1 MAQDIININQIDAL
15 QYQYQTFDSDVSYVQ
30 QSDQTGIDFTLNP
43 NNYVELYVYNS
54 QNVLVNQVSPFVD
67 YNIVGIEVVVDPQ
80 KDLENLGY
88 SEGKHV
94 VYYNFL
100 TPLLGDSTN
109 PLYISSISSD
119 RTEIILKQLNPLN
132 NTITSDAPLQ
142 QATNDDSYF
151 YLNFGGN
158 TLLIGVNSLYNN
170 NTADPAIAI
179 KLYKPLPAGF
189 SVNNTCWVVDN
200 VASPIAYSVEI
211 QSVFTPEET
220 VFNRIAGPNFNI
232 DIQNQINNSTS
243 YLNKNILTQNTSL
256 LGSGSIYYQLN
267 SILAEKGI
275 EINVD
280 YSDYANF
287 IHFSSAQTRLEN
299 FYYKLSLIETYTS
312 NATLA
317 SASINNNYY
326 VSSSYNIW
334 QNKINEIITNF
345 DGYEYYLY
353 YESSSTAWPK
363 TNNSI
368 PYINASTTSPSALSW
383 FATQSVYALEYDQ
396 NTNKD
401 ALILDIPDY
410 LREDDNNSKY
420 LLFTQMVGQHFDNVW
435 LYLKDITNKFDADNR
450 LEYGVSKDIVAQAIR
465 DLGVKLYQNNFSD
478 ADVYSALLGITP
490 SGSTLLI
497 PNATSSLPVPSGSG
511 LEYVNTYVTASATG
525 SILPL
530 DSVNKEIYKR
540 IYHNLPVLLKKKGT
554 PEGLRL
560 LINLYGIPDTILR
573 INEFGGK
580 LKAASSWDNFQDTF
594 NYSFDVYGNGYVKTT
609 YTASSAGVDPKTIAF
624 RFSTHGV
631 PSTSSY
637 QTLLKTNNYSIVLDY
652 TASGLS
658 SGSYSGS
665 IVNPY
670 DYYGTLKFINTVSGS
685 SASVY
690 LPFFDNGWWST
701 MLVMSG
707 STQTLYA
714 KNNIYSNYD
723 GNTIG
728 FQASASVTGSLGTA
742 TGSLYLSNS
751 GSQTISGRAY
761 LPFSGSFQELRMYT
775 TYLPQSSFNDYVMNP
790 YSIKGNSITG
800 SESAFSALIFRAPLG
815 TVLDNSASL
824 TTRTSI
830 HPSITQYPVTQSFVT
845 GNSTYYLSGS
855 FSFVSNEETI
865 YQDQPIAGIKNAITE
880 KIQIAPT
887 NEPSGSVLS
896 QYITVQQNSYS
907 EVYTPDVDY
916 VEVAFSPQDEVND
929 DIISQLGYFNI
940 GNYIGDPRQ
949 MLDTIPNYPDLD
961 RLRDEYFSKYTHNYN
976 LWDYIRLI
984 KFYDNSLFKMIK
996 DFVPARTSLA
1006 TGIVIKPTLLERRKY
1021 PQPRTSANSVIAYVG
1036 DPLVKINNIPN

>member
-1 MAQDIININQIDAL
+1 MAQDIVNITQIDAKQF
-15 QYQYQTFDSDVSYVQ
+15 QYQVFGTDVAYVSQT
-30 QSDQTGIDFTLNP
+30 DQTGVDFTLNT

-54 QNVLVNQVSPFVD
+54 QNVLVNQVSPFTN

-80 KDLENLGY
+80 KDLESVGY
-88 SEGKHV
+88 VEGKYTL
-94 VYYNFL
+94 YYNFL
-100 TPLLGDSTN
+100 TPLLGDVSN

-119 RTEIILKQLNPLN
+119 RTEIILKQLDPLN

-142 QATNDDSYF
+142 QAASDDSYF
-151 YLNFGGN
+151 YLNFGN
-158 TLLIGVNSLYNN
+158 NKLLIGVNSLYNN
-170 NTADPAIAI
+170 NPADPAIAI

-189 SVNNTCWVVDN
+189 NLNNTCWIVDN
-200 VASPIAYSVEI
+200 VASPIAYSVDI
-211 QSVFTPEET
+211 QTIFTPEQDLQ
-220 VFNRIAGPNFNI
+220 NRIAGPNFNI
-232 DIQNQINNSTS
+232 DVQNQINNSTS
-243 YLNKNILTQNTSL
+243 YLNKNTLTQNTLL
-256 LGSGSIYYQLN
+256 LGSSSFYYQLN

-280 YSDYANF
+280 YSDYSNF

-299 FYYKLSLIETYTS
+299 FYYKLSLIETYTYS
-312 NATLA
+312 ASFA
-317 SASINNNYY
+317 SASVNSNYY

-334 QNKINEIITNF
+334 QAKINEIITNF

-353 YESSSTAWPK
+353 YESSSATWPK

-368 PYINASTTSPSALSW
+368 PYKNASINSVSGLNWLS
-383 FATQSVYALEYDQ
+383 TQSLSASIYDQ
-396 NTNKD
+396 NNQD
-401 ALILDIPDY
+401 ALLLTIPEY
-410 LREDDNNSKY
+410 LREDDTNSNY
-420 LLFTQMVGQHFDNVW
+420 FLFTQMVGQHFDNVW
-435 LYLKDITNKFDADNR
+435 LYIKDVTNKFDADNR

-624 RFSTHGV
+624 RFSTYGV

-637 QTLLKTNNYSIVLDY
+637 QTLLKTDNYSIVLDY

-728 FQASASVTGSLGTA
+728 FQASASVTGSLGAA

-751 GSQTISGRAY
+751 GSQTISGRTY
-761 LPFSGSFQELRMYT
+761 RPFSGSFQELRMYT
-775 TYLPQSSFNDYVMNP
+775 TYLSQSSFNDYVMNP
-790 YSIKGNSITG
+790 YSIEGNSITG
-800 SESAFSALIFRAPLG
+800 SESAFSALMFRAPLG

-880 KIQIAPT
+880 KIQISPT

-1021 PQPRTSANSVIAYVG
+1021 PQPRVITNNVIAYVG
-1036 DPLVKINNIPN
+1036 DPLAKINNIPN

>member
-1 MAQDIININQIDAL
+1 MTQNIVNITQTDST
-15 QYQYQTFDSDVSYVQ
+15 QFQYQTFSTDVSYVQ
-30 QSDQTGIDFTLNP
+30 KVNQTGIDFTLNP
-43 NNYVELYVYNS
+43 NNYVELYIYNS
-54 QNVLVNQVSPFVD
+54 QNILINQVSPFTD
-67 YNIVGIEVVVDPQ
+67 YNLVGIEVVVDPQ

-88 SEGKHV
+88 SDGKYTL
-94 VYYNFL
+94 YYNFL

-142 QATNDDSYF
+142 QAANDDSYF
-151 YLNFGGN
+151 YLNFGN
-158 TLLIGVNSLYNN
+158 NKLLIGVNSLYNN

-179 KLYKPLPAGF
+179 KLYKPLPTGF
-189 SVNNTCWVVDN
+189 NTNNICWVVDN
-200 VASPIAYSVEI
+200 VASPIAYSVDI
-211 QSVFTPEET
+211 QTIFTLDQDLQ
-220 VFNRIAGPNFNI
+220 NRIAGPNLNI
-232 DIQNQINNSTS
+232 DIQDQINNSTP
-243 YLNKNILTQNTSL
+243 YLNKNLLIQNILLT
-256 LGSGSIYYQLN
+256 GSGSFYYQLN
-267 SILAEKGI
+267 SLLVEKGI
-275 EINVD
+275 ETNVD
-280 YSDYANF
+280 YSNYSNF

-299 FYYKLSLIETYTS
+299 FYYKLLLIEQYVY
-312 NATLA
+312 
-317 SASINNNYY
+317 SASLSNVYINTNQF
-326 VSSSYNIW
+326 VSGSHNIW
-334 QNKINEIITNF
+334 QNKINDIITNF

-363 TNNSI
+363 TNNFI
-368 PYINASTTSPSALSW
+368 PYVNTSPNSVSGLSW
-383 FATQSVYALEYDQ
+383 FSTQSLLALNYDQ
-396 NTNKD
+396 NINKD
-401 ALILDIPDY
+401 ALLLAIPEY
-410 LREDDNNSKY
+410 LREDDTNSNY
-420 LLFTQMVGQHFDNVW
+420 FLFTQMIGQHFDNVW
-435 LYLKDITNKFDADNR
+435 LYIKDVTNKFDADNR
-450 LEYGVSKDIVAQAIR
+450 LEYGISKDIVAQAIR
-465 DLGVKLYQNNFSD
+465 DLGVKIYQNNFSD
-478 ADVYSALLGITP
+478 ADIYSALLGITP

-497 PNATSSLPVPSGSG
+497 SNTTSSLPVPSDSG
-511 LEYVNTYVTASATG
+511 IEYINTYVTASATG

-580 LKAASSWDNFQDTF
+580 LKATSSWDNFQDTF

-624 RFSTHGV
+624 RFSTYGV

-637 QTLLKTNNYSIVLDY
+637 QTLLKTDNYSIILDY
-652 TASGLS
+652 TGSGLI

-665 IVNPY
+665 VVNPY

-723 GNTIG
+723 GSTIG
-728 FQASASVTGSLGTA
+728 FQASASVTGSLGAA

-751 GSQTISGRAY
+751 GSQTMSGRAY

-775 TYLPQSSFNDYVMNP
+775 TYLPESSFNDYVMNP
-790 YSIKGNSITG
+790 YSIKGNSLTG
-800 SESAFSALIFRAPLG
+800 SESAFNALIFRAPLG

-880 KIQIAPT
+880 KIQISPT

-896 QYITVQQNSYS
+896 QYITIQQNSYS
-907 EVYTPDVDY
+907 KVYTPDVDY
-916 VEVAFSPQDEVND
+916 VEVAFSPQDEIND

-949 MLDTIPNYPDLD
+949 MLDNIPNYPDLD
-961 RLRDEYFSKYTHNYN
+961 KLRDEYFSKYTHNYN

-1021 PQPRTSANSVIAYVG
+1021 PQPRMNTNSVIAYVG
-1036 DPLVKINNIPN
+1036 DPLAKINNIPN

>member
-15 QYQYQTFDSDVSYVQ
+15 QYQYQTFDGDVSYVQ
-30 QSDQTGIDFTLNP
+30 QSNQTGIDFTLNP

-54 QNVLVNQVSPFVD
+54 QNVLVNQVSPFID

-80 KDLENLGY
+80 KDLEDLGY
-88 SEGKHV
+88 SEGKYV
-94 VYYNFL
+94 AYYNFL

-119 RTEIILKQLNPLN
+119 RTEIILKQLDPLN

-151 YLNFGGN
+151 YLNFGSN
-158 TLLIGVNSLYNN
+158 NLLIGVNSLYNN

-280 YSDYANF
+280 YSNYANF

-334 QNKINEIITNF
+334 QTKINEIITNF

-368 PYINASTTSPSALSW
+368 PYINASTTSPSALGW

-396 NTNKD
+396 NINKD
-401 ALILDIPDY
+401 ALILDIPEY
-410 LREDDNNSKY
+410 LREDDNNTKY

-435 LYLKDITNKFDADNR
+435 LYIKDITNKFDADNR
-450 LEYGVSKDIVAQAIR
+450 LEYGISKDIVAQAIR

-540 IYHNLPVLLKKKGT
+540 IYHNLPILLKKKGT

-609 YTASSAGVDPKTIAF
+609 YTASSAGVDPKTVAF
-624 RFSTHGV
+624 RFSTYGV

-637 QTLLKTNNYSIVLDY
+637 QTLLKTDNYSIVLDY

-670 DYYGTLKFINTVSGS
+670 DYYGMLKFINTVSGS

-728 FQASASVTGSLGTA
+728 FQASSSVTGSLGVA

-751 GSQTISGRAY
+751 GSQTISGRTY

-775 TYLPQSSFNDYVMNP
+775 TYLSESSFNDYVMNP
-790 YSIKGNSITG
+790 YSIKGNTLTG
-800 SESAFSALIFRAPLG
+800 PESAFNTLIFRAPLG

-880 KIQIAPT
+880 KIQISPT

-896 QYITVQQNSYS
+896 QYITIQQNSYS

-961 RLRDEYFSKYTHNYN
+961 VLRDEYFSKYTHNYN

-1021 PQPRTSANSVIAYVG
+1021 PQPRVNTNSVVAYVG
-1036 DPLVKINNIPN
+1036 DPLAKINNIPN

>member
-1 MAQDIININQIDAL
+1 MEQSIVNITVSDPTTL
-15 QYQYQTFDSDVSYVQ
+15 QYQNFGNEITFV
-30 QSDQTGIDFTLNP
+30 GKTLDNV
-43 NNYVELYVYNS
+43 NFSSNSFNYIELFIYNS
-54 QNVLVNQVSPFVD
+54 QNQIINQLVPFTN
-67 YNIVGIEVVVDPQ
+67 YNTENESILLDP
-80 KDLENLGY
+80 ENDVKSFGY
-88 SEGKHV
+88 TEGQYTN
-94 VYYNFL
+94 YYNFFL
-100 TPLLGDSTN
+100 PLVASDQS
-109 PLYISSISSD
+109 PLYISKISPNK
-119 RTEIILKQLNPLN
+119 TEIILKQTNPLDTLIYN
-132 NTITSDAPLQ
+132 SIQFALDK
-142 QATNDDSYF
+142 DGYF
-151 YLNFGGN
+151 YLNFGN
-158 TLLIGVNSLYNN
+158 NKLLLCTNYTEDTDPTSPGVL
-170 NTADPAIAI
+170 I
-179 KLYKPLPAGF
+179 KLLKPIPEEF
-189 SVNNTCWVVDN
+189 SLNSKCWIISKAAESV
-200 VASPIAYSVEI
+200 AYSVNI
-211 QSVFTPEET
+211 QTTFTPQT
-220 VFNRIAGPNFNI
+220 QLQNQLAGPNFNI
-232 DIQNQINNSTS
+232 DLQNQINNSTN
-243 YLNKNILTQNTSL
+243 YYNKNTLTQNTSL
-256 LGSGSIYYQLN
+256 LGSSSFYYQIN
-267 SILAEKGI
+267 SVLAEKGI
-275 EINVD
+275 EINID
-280 YSDYANF
+280 YSNYSDF

-299 FYYKLSLIETYTS
+299 FYYKLLLIEQYTYS
-312 NATLA
+312 A
-317 SASINNNYY
+317 SFASGSINNNYY
-326 VSSSYNIW
+326 ISSSNNLW

-368 PYINASTTSPSALSW
+368 PYKNAAPNSVSGLSW
-383 FATQSVYALEYDQ
+383 LSTQSLYASIFDQ
-396 NTNKD
+396 NNQD
-401 ALILDIPDY
+401 ALLLTIPEY
-410 LREDDNNSKY
+410 LREDEDNNSQY
-420 LLFTQMVGQHFDNVW
+420 FLFTQMIGQHFDNVW
-435 LYLKDITNKFDADNR
+435 MYIKDVSNKFNADNR
-450 LEYGVSKDIVAQAIR
+450 LEYGISKDIVAQAIR
-465 DLGVKLYQNNFSD
+465 DLGIKIYQNNFSD
-478 ADVYSALLGITP
+478 ADIYSALLGITP
-490 SGSTLLI
+490 SGSTLLVS
-497 PNATSSLPVPSGSG
+497 NTTSSLPVPPKSG
-511 LEYVNTYVTASATG
+511 LEYVNTYVTASTTG

-530 DSVNKEIYKR
+530 DNVNKEIYKR

-594 NYSFDVYGNGYVKTT
+594 NYSFNIYGNGYVTTT

-624 RFSTHGV
+624 RFSTYGV

-652 TASGLS
+652 TGSGLT

-685 SASVY
+685 SASIY

-728 FQASASVTGSLGTA
+728 FQASAFVTGSLGTA

-751 GSQTISGRAY
+751 GSQTISGRTY
-761 LPFSGSFQELRMYT
+761 LPFSGSFQELRIYS
-775 TYLPQSSFNDYVMNP
+775 TYLSETSFNDYVMNP

-800 SESAFSALIFRAPLG
+800 SESAFSALTFRAPLG
-815 TVLDNSASL
+815 TVLDNSVSL

-830 HPSITQYPVTQSFVT
+830 HPSITQYPATQSFIT

-855 FSFVSNEETI
+855 FNFVSNEETI

-896 QYITVQQNSYS
+896 QYITIQQNSYS
-907 EVYTPDVDY
+907 EVYTSDIDY

-929 DIISQLGYFNI
+929 DIISQLGYFNL

-949 MLDTIPNYPDLD
+949 MLNTIPNYPDLD

-1021 PQPRTSANSVIAYVG
+1021 PQPRMSTNSVIAYVG
-1036 DPLVKINNIPN
+1036 DPLTNINNIPN